1 MKLLEG
7 KVAIITGAA
16 RGIGK
21 EIALKFASEGC
32 DIAFTDLVIDE
43 NGKKTEEEIAAKGV
57 KCKGYASNAADF
69 AATEEVV
76 KEIKNDFGH
85 IDILV
90 NNAESPRTA

>member
-1 MKLLEG
+1 M
-7 KVAIITGAA
+7 
-16 RGIGK
+16 
-21 EIALKFASEGC
+21 
-32 DIAFTDLVIDE
+32 
-43 NGKKTEEEIAAKGV
+43 

-90 NNAESPRTA
+90 NNAGITKDGLLLRSSGTP